1 MHKKRTSFDRFIQ
14 KALFTMNQKLVYKA
28 FIIGGS
34 WAAMQIQRLI
44 LELCEGKDYFDNILL
59 PKNDLDILNGN
70 FE

>member
-1 MHKKRTSFDRFIQ
+1 
-14 KALFTMNQKLVYKA
+14 MNQKLVYKA

-44 LELCEGKDYFDNILL
+44 LELCEGKDYFDNIVL